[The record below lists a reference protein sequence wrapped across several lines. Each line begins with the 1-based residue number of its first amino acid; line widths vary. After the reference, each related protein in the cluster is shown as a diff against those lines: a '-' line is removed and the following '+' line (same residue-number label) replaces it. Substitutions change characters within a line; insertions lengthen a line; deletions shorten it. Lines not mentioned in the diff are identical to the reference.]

1 MQKYL
6 VEIEARDYIRDERGV
21 PMGDNAMKDHRAK
34 GTGPKYTI
42 INGRCLYTREWCD
55 AWIEEQASRPLPKR
69 RRHDEQSA
77 A

>member
-6 VEIEARDYIRDERGV
+6 VETEARDHIRSQGV
-21 PMGDNAMKDHRAK
+21 RIGDNALKDHRARA
-34 GTGPKYTI
+34 TGPRYTI

-69 RRHDEQSA
+69 RRQDEQSA